1 MKPEQVAEATAL
13 RLSDWGRMLVAKHA
27 TPAVLIAVGHDHV
40 SGDVTVLIPDDVT
53 TAEVITLL
61 RGVAVDLQRQEDSR

>member
-1 MKPEQVAEATAL
+1 MSPEQVAEVTAF

-40 SGDVTVLIPDDVT
+40 SGDVTVLVPDDAT
-53 TAEVITLL
+53 MQEVITLL
-61 RGVAVDLQRQEDSR
+61 RGVAVSLQRQEDSR